1 MLYLIKKIFLM
12 LNVIFLN
19 DIQGDILFFFLT
31 KEKAKIQ
38 TTAGPHVLPQRHVLA
53 WPMPAASHVTLPSPR
68 RALYLILRWLRS
80 GHRGYLL
87 AGDIRTQQS

>member
-1 MLYLIKKIFLM
+1 M

-19 DIQGDILFFFLT
+19 DIHGDILFFFLN
-31 KEKAKIQ
+31 KEKPKIQ

-53 WPMPAASHVTLPSPR
+53 WPVAAVSHATPPSPC
-68 RALYLILRWLRS
+68 RALHLILRWLRS

-87 AGDIRTQQS
+87 AGDIRTQQSREDDRR

>member
-1 MLYLIKKIFLM
+1 M

-19 DIQGDILFFFLT
+19 DIQGDIIFFFLS

-53 WPMPAASHVTLPSPR
+53 WPMPAASHVTLPSPC
-68 RALYLILRWLRS
+68 RALHLILRWLRS
-80 GHRGYLL
+80 GHCGYLL
-87 AGDIRTQQS
+87 AGDIRTQQSREDDRR